1 MSGNAYGTPW
11 KHMVMRSKK
20 VFKAS
25 THNGTHQ
32 NQSQIRKIVFT
43 PEIYEHSVKKS
54 KEFEKNVEVLDD
66 IIKTREMGLAFY

>member
-1 MSGNAYGTPW
+1 MNGNTYGTPW
-11 KHMVMRSKK
+11 KHMVKLSKK

-25 THNGTHQ
+25 THSETHQ

-43 PEIYEHSVKKS
+43 PEIYEHSVKKL

-66 IIKTREMGLAFY
+66 ITKTREMGLAFY